1 MHSSVD
7 YQIEL
12 NLKKLEDELQN
23 AEQQYLER
31 VQSIVAKYT
40 NRASSLREESLKAF
54 EEEFNVHRPKTTSI
68 NQNKETQT
76 PIKPK
81 RNPVTQRS
89 KSCKSPLTLLK
100 RTTTDEPE
108 DIEIDSPIQNSGY
121 TPTHVQ
127 RIRESLTRG
136 KLMYHLKQSK
146 KSKQSRD
153 REPSE
158 HSNDSHRPK
167 SSAIPNLIPSKSKD
181 NVHSKPST
189 TSRPSHR
196 DQDVHK
202 SHGLSLASL
211 IRGNGPTLGRNP
223 NTKNTTKPED
233 DSVLLKGSHSE
244 DDDDLSIPLNSW
256 SRKLCDRNTIDTI
269 DSLGVGQSFQS
280 NHSMVSSSTTDGVRI
295 HHEDIS
301 DLSSIGSL
309 RNSYV
314 LSNTLKYGQPQSK
327 FKRQLMVN
335 RLRRKRK
342 YQCLE
347 SQPHDIGAV
356 GDGVHRMDGV
366 GTDKSVRFEE
376 PPMKRSNMKSV
387 DVMSSRDLKQELK
400 RINKAKVQTS
410 FNRRNML
417 LRKSMPNVLGRD
429 KVSPRKDRAKKGKNA
444 VTMSYDTR
452 RIRNVLKGIFNSPS
466 SDDDDDLK

>member
-1 MHSSVD
+1 
-7 YQIEL
+7 
-12 NLKKLEDELQN
+12 
-23 AEQQYLER
+23 

-54 EEEFNVHRPKTTSI
+54 EEEFDVQRPKRTVL
-68 NQNKETQT
+68 NKEKETQT
-76 PIKPK
+76 PSKPK
-81 RNPVTQRS
+81 RDPAEQRS
-89 KSCKSPLTLLK
+89 KSCKSPLK
-100 RTTTDEPE
+100 AFNHRDTTKQR
-108 DIEIDSPIQNSGY
+108 DIEIDSPMQNSGY

-153 REPSE
+153 REHSE
-158 HSNDSHRPK
+158 NTHRSKPN
-167 SSAIPNLIPSKSKD
+167 AVPNLIPPKSKES
-181 NVHSKPST
+181 VHPKVSY
-189 TSRPSHR
+189 
-196 DQDVHK
+196 
-202 SHGLSLASL
+202 GLSLASL
-211 IRGNGPTLGRNP
+211 IRNSGSNLNP
-223 NTKNTTKPED
+223 NTKNVNKPDD
-233 DSVLLKGSHSE
+233 DSLLLDHNHSDH
-244 DDDDLSIPLNSW
+244 DDDVDLSIPLNSW
-256 SRKLCDRNTIDTI
+256 SRKLEDH
-269 DSLGVGQSFQS
+269 GVGVGRSYES

-295 HHEDIS
+295 HKEDIS

-342 YQCLE
+342 YQCLDAH
-347 SQPHDIGAV
+347 PHDVGAV
-356 GDGVHRMDGV
+356 GDRPDA
-366 GTDKSVRFEE
+366 DKSVRFEE
-376 PPMKRSNMKSV
+376 PPMKRSNVKAV

-400 RINKAKVQTS
+400 RINRAKMQTS

-417 LRKSMPNVLGRD
+417 LRKSMPNMLGKD
-429 KVSPRKDRAKKGKNA
+429 KVSPRKDRGKKGKSA
-444 VTMSYDTR
+444 VTASYDTR
-452 RIRNVLKGIFNSPS
+452 RIRNVLKGIFNSPG